1 MVMNFAHVPPHAERH
16 KVTSYWI
23 PKNDVTIQ
31 GFWPHMHYRGA
42 AMEYKVTYPNG
53 KTESLLNVPVFKFDW
68 QTYYVSVKPVKIP
81 RGSRIDVTA
90 YFDNSTRNKANPD
103 PTKAV
108 RLGNPSYDEMMLG
121 VLDYAV
127 DKPATV
133 AMIPAATFVQY
144 AGRCQYSQN
153 RTATI
158 YQESGQYFAQ
168 ISSSHKYELL
178 PIAVDKF
185 LLPGADATITFAK
198 NEQGERMIVLENNDG
213 IARYKKL
220 SDSLT
225 KEIK

>member
-1 MVMNFAHVPPHAERH
+1 M
-16 KVTSYWI
+16 
-23 PKNDVTIQ
+23 
-31 GFWPHMHYRGA
+31 
-42 AMEYKVTYPNG
+42 
-53 KTESLLNVPVFKFDW
+53 
-68 QTYYVSVKPVKIP
+68 
-81 RGSRIDVTA
+81 
-90 YFDNSTRNKANPD
+90 
-103 PTKAV
+103 
-108 RLGNPSYDEMMLG
+108 RLGHPSYDEMMLG

-133 AMIPAATFVQY
+133 AMIPSATFVQY
-144 AGRCQYSQN
+144 AGRYQYSQS

-185 LLPGADATITFAK
+185 LLPGADATVTFAK
-198 NEQGERMIVLENNDG
+198 NEQGERMIVIENNDG

-220 SDSLT
+220 GDSLT